1 MDTQTFKVRDV
12 RKRDWFSADNLFLDV
27 YAKHFGA
34 IGSSVYFTLCRRAD
48 GEQKCFPSQKNIA
61 EMLGVSDR
69 TVRKYLSYLEK
80 ARFVFV
86 EKKYRNKSG
95 IWLHNVYWLLD
106 KSEWLTPEEMVSSGI
121 QRNEDAPLEEDNGI
135 SQRNEFPT
143 NNTNINNTN
152 FKNTNA
158 VSDSDNLIDEIINSF
173 QSINPNYKRLRT
185 NLTQR
190 KATGRLLKTIGK
202 VELDILIKKL
212 PLIAHKDYCPKAV
225 TPYDLDKNLPQ
236 LLVFIKRHG
245 DVIDKAKIAN
255 KYAGIK
261 SQKIIL

>member
-1 MDTQTFKVRDV
+1 MNTQTFKVRDV

-34 IGSSVYFTLCRRAD
+34 IGSSIYFTLCRRAD

-86 EKKYRNKSG
+86 EKKFRKNNG

-121 QRNEDAPLEEDNGI
+121 QRNENTPPEENNDTN
-135 SQRNEFPT
+135 QRNEFPT

-152 FKNTNA
+152 FKNTNG
-158 VSDSDNLIDEIINSF
+158 VSDTDNQIDEIINSF
-173 QSINPNYKRLRT
+173 QSINPNYKRLRNNT
-185 NLTQR
+185 TQR
-190 KATGRLLKTIGK
+190 KATGRLLNTMGK
-202 VELDILIKKL
+202 EELDVLIKKL
-212 PLIAHKDYCPKAV
+212 PLIAHKDYCPKSV
-225 TPYDLDKNLPQ
+225 TPYDLDRNLPQ
-236 LLVFIKRHG
+236 ILIFIKRHK
-245 DVIDKAKIAN
+245 DAIDKAGMPNKFAN
-255 KYAGIK
+255 VRSIK
-261 SQKIIL
+261 V